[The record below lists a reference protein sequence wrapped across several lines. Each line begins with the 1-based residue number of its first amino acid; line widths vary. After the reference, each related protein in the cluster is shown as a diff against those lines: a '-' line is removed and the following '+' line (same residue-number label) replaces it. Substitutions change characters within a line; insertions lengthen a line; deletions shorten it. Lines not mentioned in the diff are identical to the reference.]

1 MLRLIGAALVTLSA
15 SLVGFGFARGVRRQ
29 CAQLEGLLWALDFM
43 QAELSSRLTPLPQLF
58 SMLSAGKG
66 TWRCFLKPPGARCL
80 SRRDV
85 RFRSRSNGA
94 FRPPRGSLRGRR
106 PCRRSMDSQ
115 RRSDD
120 LIWSPNWL
128 PLSVRREALHPF
140 FCNCRRKSAPGA
152 EAMKP
157 SASARG
163 SRWPSFY
170 CNDGN

>member
-1 MLRLIGAALVTLSA
+1 MLRLLGAALVTLSA

-43 QAELSSRLTPLPQLF
+43 RSSLPDSRRCRSCF
-58 SMLSAGKG
+58 PCCPPAGKG

-94 FRPPRGSLRGRR
+94 FRRPQTLLRGRR
-106 PCRRSMDSQ
+106 PRRRSMGFPWGSGG
-115 RRSDD
+115 
-120 LIWSPNWL
+120 LIWSPNWP

>member
-1 MLRLIGAALVTLSA
+1 MLRLLGAALVTLSA

-43 QAELSSRLTPLPQLF
+43 QAELSARLTPLTQLF
-58 SMLSAGKG
+58 SMLSAC
-66 TWRCFLKPPGARCL
+66 RQ
-80 SRRDV
+80 RDV
-85 RFRSRSNGA
+85 ALFFEA
-94 FRPPRGSLRGRR
+94 PRGSLRGRR

-120 LIWSPNWL
+120 LIWSPNWP

-163 SRWPSFY
+163 SRWPSSY
-170 CNDGN
+170 CNNGN